1 VEHRSECLSPRS
13 LEGTRVRGVVSNPS
27 YNAAEYTELANPILS
42 LWQQRNFRKE
52 NMIDG
57 LPPLLRN
64 AEDLKSIILD
74 LIYERMRLA
83 LQLASLFHTVSEE
96 FFVKICRAK
105 VVNLHNRPLFDGEFA
120 QNDAGVT
127 LKHDA
132 HIHGILT
139 RLKMHS
145 CLQLTADYID
155 WYERADYDRQD
166 IQKDMVAC
174 SLAITLVHEHARAVW
189 QTRGHAI

>member
-1 VEHRSECLSPRS
+1 M
-13 LEGTRVRGVVSNPS
+13 SNPS

-57 LPPLLRN
+57 LALLLRN
-64 AEDLKSIILD
+64 AEDPKSIILD

-83 LQLASLFHTVSEE
+83 LQLASLFHTVSKEY
-96 FFVKICRAK
+96 FVKIWRAK

-127 LKHDA
+127 LKHDVLYTGFLLGSICTHA
-132 HIHGILT
+132 YG
-139 RLKMHS
+139 S
-145 CLQLTADYID
+145 CSSMTDDRIPVYLQLTADNID

-166 IQKDMVAC
+166 IQKKDMIAC
-174 SLAITLVHEHARAVW
+174 SLAITLVHGHARAVW

>member
-42 LWQQRNFRKE
+42 LWQQCNFRKE

-64 AEDLKSIILD
+64 AEDPKSIILD

-105 VVNLHNRPLFDGEFA
+105 VCQSSQQTSIRWRIRPE
-120 QNDAGVT
+120 
-127 LKHDA
+127 
-132 HIHGILT
+132 
-139 RLKMHS
+139 RCWCHS
-145 CLQLTADYID
+145 
-155 WYERADYDRQD
+155 
-166 IQKDMVAC
+166 
-174 SLAITLVHEHARAVW
+174 
-189 QTRGHAI
+189 QTRCTYTRDSY